1 MYLIPERINAFC
13 RELQKYIAVSEK
25 ITVGVE
31 YLECDYKTDNNPP
44 LDGWKPY
51 SDDVKLCGAHKHYW
65 FHAKFRS
72 PKTDHRCEF
81 SYMTQEGEGGW
92 DLQNP
97 QGILYMNGK
106 LVQGLDINHKSYT
119 LEPDT
124 DYDMYIYLY
133 TAKIAAPL
141 EIELNVRTVDPL
153 IEKVWYDL
161 TVPFESAMILDK
173 DDRNRVL
180 ILKYLED
187 AVNMIDMRVPKSEEF
202 FKTLKDAS
210 DFLDSEF
217 YGGVC
222 GKEEAPLVSCIG
234 HTHLDVAYLWTVRQ
248 TREKAQRSF
257 ATALQLIREY
267 PDFIFM
273 SSQPQLYQFIKED
286 APELYEEIKEAIKEG
301 SWEAE
306 GAMWLEPDCNLLSGE
321 SLVRQILFGKRFF
334 KDEFGIDS
342 KILWLPDVFGYSA
355 ALPQILKKSGVDKFV
370 TSKISWSE
378 YNKMPYDS
386 FMWEGIDGTEIF
398 TYFMTCQL
406 HESFVNKEIKTT
418 YCGDITPSL
427 VLGTWERYQQKEYCT
442 NTFITYG
449 HADGGGGPMR
459 EMIER
464 EHRMA
469 HGIPGMPKT
478 VKESAA
484 KFLTRVKKSFD
495 ENCKK
500 LGRIPRWVGELYLE
514 FHRGTYTSMAKNK
527 LYNRKSEFL
536 MRKTEGIS
544 SLAMVLQN
552 AKYPQKSLNSY
563 WKTMLLN
570 QFHDIIP
577 GSAIKEVYE
586 VSDKEYAEILQ
597 NVEKIFS
604 EKLSAIASQ
613 IETDGGLLV
622 YNPHSFMA
630 DGVVLADKKPV
641 YVKNIPPL
649 GWKVALPEKNSS
661 IKISR
666 EVLENKFFAIR
677 FDKDCQ
683 IVSIYDKRN
692 CREIIKQNSVAN
704 EIQMFE
710 DFPKDYDAWEI
721 SRYHK
726 LKMWTWS
733 KAESVET
740 VDEVTRAGIKVLRRF
755 NNSVFAQTIYV
766 YADVDR
772 IDFVT
777 EIDWCEEH
785 ILLKAAFPF
794 DIHSDKATYEVQF
807 GTLERPTHENTSWD
821 AAKFEVCAQKW
832 ADISEADYGISLL
845 NDCKYGYSTE
855 GSTMKLTLLKSATYP
870 NTDADRTHH
879 SFTYSLYPH
888 KGSLNNA
895 DTLKHAYILNQP
907 LEAITIGKQS
917 GVLPSE
923 YSFINS
929 DNADVII
936 DTIKKA
942 EDSDAL
948 ILRMYEPY
956 NKRDTVTLT
965 PSFEVSRAYICDL
978 MENNDHEIEV
988 NDNKITIDFKNY
1000 EIVTVK
1006 LEF

>member
-13 RELQKYIAVSEK
+13 RELQKHIAVSEK
-25 ITVGVE
+25 ITDGIE

-51 SDDVKLCGAHKHYW
+51 ADEVKLCGAHKHYW
-65 FHAKFRS
+65 FHAKFHS
-72 PKTDHRCEF
+72 PKTEHRCEF

-141 EIELNVRTVDPL
+141 EIELSVRIVDLL

-161 TVPFESAMILDK
+161 TVPFESAMLLAG
-173 DDRNRVL
+173 DDANRVL
-180 ILKYLED
+180 IFKYLEE
-187 AVNMIDMRVPKSEEF
+187 AINIIDLRVPKSDRF
-202 FKTLKDAS
+202 YKTLKEAS
-210 DFLDSEF
+210 DFLDREF
-217 YGGVC
+217 YDGVC
-222 GKEEAPLVSCIG
+222 GKDDAPLVSCIG

-257 ATALQLIREY
+257 ATALQLMREY

-286 APELYEEIKEAIKEG
+286 APELYEEIKAAIREG
-301 SWEAE
+301 RWEAE
-306 GAMWLEPDCNLLSGE
+306 GVMWLEPDCNLLSGE
-321 SLVRQILFGKRFF
+321 SLVRQILYGKRFF
-334 KDEFGIDS
+334 EEEFGINS

-378 YNKMPYDS
+378 YNKMPHDS

-406 HESFVNKEIKTT
+406 HESFENKEIKTT

-478 VKESAA
+478 VKEPVS
-484 KFLTRVKKSFD
+484 KFLHRVKKSFD
-495 ENCKK
+495 ENCKR
-500 LGRIPRWVGELYLE
+500 LGRIPHWVGELYLE
-514 FHRGTYTSMAKNK
+514 FHRGTYTSVAKNK
-527 LYNRKSEFL
+527 LFNRKSEFL

-544 SLAMVLQN
+544 SLEMVLTG
-552 AKYPQKSLNSY
+552 AVYPQEELNSY
-563 WKTMLLN
+563 WQTMLLN

-577 GSAIKEVYE
+577 GSAIKEVYK
-586 VSDKEYAEILQ
+586 VSDKEYAEILESG
-597 NVEKIFS
+597 EKLFS

-613 IETDGGLLV
+613 VRTDGGILV
-622 YNPHSFMA
+622 YNPHSFAA
-630 DGVVLADKKPV
+630 DGIVSVDGKMS

-649 GWKVALPEKNSS
+649 GWKVALPEENSS
-661 IKISR
+661 IKIDKTI
-666 EVLENKFFAIR
+666 LENKFFVIR
-677 FDKDCQ
+677 FDDDGQ
-683 IVSIYDKRN
+683 IISLYDKRS
-692 CREIIKQNSVAN
+692 CREVVKENSIAN

-710 DFPKDYDAWEI
+710 DFPKDYDSWEI
-721 SRYHK
+721 SRYYK

-733 KAESVET
+733 KAESVE
-740 VDEVTRAGIKVLRRF
+740 EVNEGVRAGIKVIRKF
-755 NNSVFAQTIYV
+755 NNSVFVQTIYV
-766 YADVDR
+766 YADIDR

-777 EIDWCEEH
+777 DVDWQEKH
-785 ILLKAAFPF
+785 ILLKAAFPLE
-794 DIHSDKATYEVQF
+794 IHSDKATYEIQF

-832 ADISEADYGISLL
+832 ADISEADFGVSLL
-845 NDCKYGYSTE
+845 NDCKYGYNTE
-855 GSTMKLTLLKSATYP
+855 GSVMKLTLLKSATYP
-870 NTDADRTHH
+870 NEEADRTHH

-888 KGSLNNA
+888 KGILNNCE
-895 DTLKHAYILNQP
+895 TLKHAYLLNQKM
-907 LEAITIGKQS
+907 ESVSVEKQS
-917 GVLPSE
+917 GVLPEE
-923 YSFINS
+923 YSFVHSGGGDAI
-929 DNADVII
+929 V

-942 EDSDAL
+942 EDSNAI

-956 NKRDTVTLT
+956 NKRETVEFVLG
-965 PSFEVSRAYICDL
+965 FNVKRAYICNL
-978 MENNDHEIEV
+978 MENNEREIEV
-988 NDNKITIDFKNY
+988 NDNKIRIDFKNY

-1006 LEF
+1006 IEY